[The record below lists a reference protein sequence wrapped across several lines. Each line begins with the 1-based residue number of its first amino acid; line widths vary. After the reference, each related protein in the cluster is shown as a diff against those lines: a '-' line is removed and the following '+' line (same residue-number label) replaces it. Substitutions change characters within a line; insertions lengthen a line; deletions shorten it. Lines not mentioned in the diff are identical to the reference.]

1 MLLIKTHTHFFIGIM
16 IMSDKVNGYQIRT
29 DLLHLATRIVEEQS
43 QTQLKLFEAK
53 LHMAKSLED
62 LAKLNAPAN
71 TIEEILSVADK
82 LNQFVQTK

>member
-1 MLLIKTHTHFFIGIM
+1 L
-16 IMSDKVNGYQIRT
+16 
-29 DLLHLATRIVEEQS
+29 
-43 QTQLKLFEAK
+43 
-53 LHMAKSLED
+53 AKSLED